1 MKHYDYLIVNTSG
14 LYGSTFACR
23 AKKEGKVCYDLKSM
37 DSFQTRFV
45 GYIFEHLLDV

>member
-1 MKHYDYLIVNTSG
+1 MAPHLPVG
-14 LYGSTFACR
+14 Q
-23 AKKEGKVCYDLKSM
+23 KEGKVCYDLKSM